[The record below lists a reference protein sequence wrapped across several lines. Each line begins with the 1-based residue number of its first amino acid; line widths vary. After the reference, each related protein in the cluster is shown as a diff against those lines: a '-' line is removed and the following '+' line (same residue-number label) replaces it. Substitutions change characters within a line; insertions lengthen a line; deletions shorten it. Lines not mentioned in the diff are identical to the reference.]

1 MRSQTRRPRGTGS
14 LYEYRGAWY
23 ATFWV
28 GGRQVKRKVGPKR
41 KPGTREGL
49 TRVQAE
55 AHLRRIIEETRVAP
69 PQERLTLSEAAER
82 YVRHVEL
89 VMERKPS
96 TVQDYRIMLRRHFE
110 PFFRGRAMD
119 KVGPDD
125 LTAYMQTKARSGLSS
140 KTINNHVTLLH
151 GIFNYAVKRG
161 WVSVNPVALV
171 DRPRQSGAD
180 PDIRFLEMTEVE
192 ALVRATPDDAVGRM
206 ERVLYLTAA
215 MTGLRQGELIA
226 LRWQDV
232 DWTAG
237 GIRVRR
243 SRTRGKLGTPKSR
256 RSVRAVPMND
266 RLAGELERH
275 FQQSAFQSDDA
286 LVFAHPETG
295 SAYDPSKMR
304 SRFKQALKRAG
315 ITRPVRFHD
324 LRHTFGT
331 HMAGAGVPMR
341 TLQEWMGHR
350 SLQTTERYADYSPRP
365 QEREWAE
372 LAFAGNEAG
381 NEVSAS
387 EDHQDQGKPLE
398 NEESLPE
405 PTA

>member
-1 MRSQTRRPRGTGS
+1 
-14 LYEYRGAWY
+14 
-23 ATFWV
+23 
-28 GGRQVKRKVGPKR
+28 VKRKVGPKR

-49 TRVQAE
+49 TQVQAE
-55 AHLRRIIEETRVAP
+55 ARLRRVIEEVRVAP
-69 PQERLTLSEAAER
+69 PHERLTVGEAAER

-110 PFFRGRAMD
+110 PFFRGRTID

-125 LTAYMQTKARSGLSS
+125 VTTYMQTKARAGLSS
-140 KTINNHVTLLH
+140 KTISNHVTLLH

-161 WVSVNPVALV
+161 WVGANPVALV
-171 DRPRQSGAD
+171 DRPRQSMVD
-180 PDIRFLEMTEVE
+180 PEIRFLDMGEVE
-192 ALVRATPDDAVGRM
+192 ALLRATQQDALGRM
-206 ERVLYLTAA
+206 ERVLYLTAV
-215 MTGLRQGELIA
+215 MTGLRQGELVA

-237 GIRVRR
+237 AVRVRR
-243 SRTRGKLGTPKSR
+243 SRTRGKLGPPKSR
-256 RSVRAVPMND
+256 SSVRAVPMND

-275 FQQSAFQSDDA
+275 FQQSAFQTEDA
-286 LVFAHPETG
+286 LVFAHPCTG
-295 SAYDPSKMR
+295 SPYDPSKMR
-304 SRFKQALKRAG
+304 SRFKKALKRAG

-324 LRHTFGT
+324 LRHTYGT

-341 TLQEWMGHR
+341 TLQELMGPR
-350 SLQTTERYADYSPRP
+350 SLQTTETYADYAPRSH
-365 QEREWAE
+365 ERQWAE
-372 LAFAGNEAG
+372 LAFAGNETG

-387 EDHQDQGKPLE
+387 GDNSNQKKSLQNGET
-398 NEESLPE
+398 LPE